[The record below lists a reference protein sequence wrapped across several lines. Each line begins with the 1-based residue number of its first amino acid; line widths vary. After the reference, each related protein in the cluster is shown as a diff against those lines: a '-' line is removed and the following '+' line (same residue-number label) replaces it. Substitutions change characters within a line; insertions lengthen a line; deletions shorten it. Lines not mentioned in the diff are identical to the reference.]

1 MSDPPPPVG
10 TLIDSLPHNGPG
22 KLDVII
28 ESILLFLVYV
38 TFALRLWSRQL
49 QRASLQINDWLIM
62 AAVPL
67 MTIRYAMEVAAVLK
81 CGLGL
86 HIDEV
91 MLIGGP
97 DILVLFTKLVYIAD
111 LLWVT
116 LVTLIKVSIL
126 HFYLVIFRQPIFM
139 RSVYVVMGIC
149 VAWWI
154 GSLFGTAFFC
164 NPPENQFSLDPADR
178 AACGDSNTLY
188 SAVAS
193 SDLAIDVIV
202 IALPM
207 PVLWSLQLPTAKKF
221 ALTLVFG
228 IGFVIIAIT
237 AVRIK
242 FMLELDQSDITYS
255 ASQMALLSACVPL
268 LGIINANLPILPP
281 AFKRVFNS
289 TALSTSFRKTS
300 HHSSSSQSNQF
311 SSTRS
316 RQFERL
322 AEPEMPLVHM
332 ANNSKVDSQLSVPSN
347 LNPDMIRVTTEWDVS
362 SQVDVESQPHSRQVH
377 F

>member
-1 MSDPPPPVG
+1 M
-10 TLIDSLPHNGPG
+10 IDSFPHNGPG

-28 ESILLFLVYV
+28 ESIPLFLVYV

-97 DILVLFTKLVYIAD
+97 NILVLFTKLVYIAD

-228 IGFVIIAIT
+228 IGFVILAIT

-242 FMLELDQSDITYS
+242 FMLELNQSDITYS

-332 ANNSKVDSQLSVPSN
+332 ANNSKVDSTCSL
-347 LNPDMIRVTTEWDVS
+347 L
-362 SQVDVESQPHSRQVH
+362 
-377 F
+377 

>member
-1 MSDPPPPVG
+1 MG
-10 TLIDSLPHNGPG
+10 NRRKTHN
-22 KLDVII
+22 
-28 ESILLFLVYV
+28 Y
-38 TFALRLWSRQL
+38 TQ
-49 QRASLQINDWLIM
+49 
-62 AAVPL
+62 
-67 MTIRYAMEVAAVLK
+67 
-81 CGLGL
+81 
-86 HIDEV
+86 
-91 MLIGGP
+91 
-97 DILVLFTKLVYIAD
+97 LVYIVD

-139 RSVYVVMGIC
+139 RSVYVVMAIC

-164 NPPENQFSLDPADR
+164 NPPQKQFSLDPNYPGT
-178 AACGDSNTLY
+178 CGDSNTLY

-193 SDLAIDVIV
+193 SDLAVDVIV
-202 IALPM
+202 ILLPM
-207 PVLWSLQLPTAKKF
+207 PVLWSLQLPTAKKI
-221 ALTLVFG
+221 ALTFVFG
-228 IGFVIIAIT
+228 IGFLYVATEFPQRGPHQLMPDSILAIT

-242 FMLELDQSDITYS
+242 FMLELDQTDLTYS

-281 AFKRVFNS
+281 AFKKVFNS
-289 TALSTSFRKTS
+289 TALSTTFKKTS

-332 ANNSKVDSQLSVPSN
+332 SNNSKVDSTYAHYFAIEEDFFAVDHCHS
-347 LNPDMIRVTTEWDVS
+347 IRG
-362 SQVDVESQPHSRQVH
+362 
-377 F
+377 

>member
-10 TLIDSLPHNGPG
+10 TMIDSFPHNGPG

-228 IGFVIIAIT
+228 IGFIIIAIT